1 MMRVKTHVTGV
12 SLAGV
17 SLASS
22 LATALALLSTAAS
35 AGPATPEPSMDK
47 CYGVS
52 LKSQNDCAA
61 GAGTSC
67 AGTSKVDYDPAA
79 WKYVAK
85 GTCETIKTPK
95 GMGMMKPAKS

>member
-1 MMRVKTHVTGV
+1 MTIKTNAAAL
-12 SLAGV
+12 SLAG
-17 SLASS
+17 S
-22 LATALALLSTAAS
+22 LATALALLSAPAS
-35 AGPATPEPSMDK
+35 AAPDAKSTMDK

-67 AGTSKVDYDPAA
+67 AGTSKIDYDPAA

-85 GTCETIKTPK
+85 GTCDTIKTPK
-95 GMGMMKPAKS
+95 GMGSLTPKS

>member
-17 SLASS
+17 SLAGS
-22 LATALALLSTAAS
+22 LATALALLSAPAS
-35 AGPATPEPSMDK
+35 AGPSAAQPSMDK

-67 AGTSKVDYDPAA
+67 AGTAKIDYDPAA

-95 GMGMMKPAKS
+95 GMGTLKPAKS